1 MRGKRKPGRPKV
13 VPREQ
18 RTALV
23 TALLKPKE
31 RAALKRLAE
40 KQQQSLSSTV
50 REAVLKMLRAASKGL
65 RL

>member
-1 MRGKRKPGRPKV
+1 MRGKQKPGRPKV
-13 VPREQ
+13 VPGEQ

-31 RAALKRLAE
+31 RAALRREAKRRKA
-40 KQQQSLSSTV
+40 SVSSTV
-50 REAVLKMLRAASKGL
+50 REAVLAMLRAASKGL